1 MQLLLTSELSEKE
14 NFWLHYLTDDLKTVE
29 EANKILGKYEGH
41 QKENLHKAVMNIIVN
56 ANKEVFKEAKEM
68 CEALR
73 ELMKEE
79 LEERE
84 KAGEMNIKIQLIQ
97 TKLSKGKT
105 VESIAEDLEDSVE
118 NILSLMKEIE

>member
-1 MQLLLTSELSEKE
+1 
-14 NFWLHYLTDDLKTVE
+14 
-29 EANKILGKYEGH
+29 
-41 QKENLHKAVMNIIVN
+41 
-56 ANKEVFKEAKEM
+56 M

-84 KAGEMNIKIQLIQ
+84 KAGERNIKIQLIQ